1 MVLFEIDYDVDVV
14 VVNIGNDCTSDAKV
28 TNVGSKFMQ
37 LDYYLNKLL
46 YVLNIVL
53 IALRN

>member
-1 MVLFEIDYDVDVV
+1 MVLFAIDYDVDVV